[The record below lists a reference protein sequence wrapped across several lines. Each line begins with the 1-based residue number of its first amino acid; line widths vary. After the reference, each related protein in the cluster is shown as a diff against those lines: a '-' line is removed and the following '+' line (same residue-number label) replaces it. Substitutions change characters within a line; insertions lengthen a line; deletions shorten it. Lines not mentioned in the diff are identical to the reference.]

1 MTIAL
6 NSRRQE
12 SPDTVFPFEA
22 GARNRLLGSLPQEEF
37 SRLAPHLKEIP
48 LEKGKVLHEPGETVG
63 YVYFPHGG
71 MISVLAVMPGGE
83 TVETMTIG
91 REGAVGLTSGIGSQT
106 ALNRATVQL
115 PGSAA
120 QVSAARWAE
129 LARQSQTVRALILR
143 YNDVQLA
150 QVQQAVAC
158 NALHD
163 VEARLCRW
171 LLEARYRVGSDTL
184 PLTQEFLAEMLNV
197 RRTTVTFVAGM
208 LQSAGFVH
216 YRRGVLHIRDVTAL
230 EDAAC
235 DCYRIVRGLADRF
248 TSLAPIY
255 PLFQK
260 QAFGPELI
268 AAMGAALDDTLR
280 GLKLSNR
287 DDPLTTIVAKKIIEI
302 AQTGERDPQRIRE
315 RVLQSMNPAP

>member
-1 MTIAL
+1 
-6 NSRRQE
+6 
-12 SPDTVFPFEA
+12 
-22 GARNRLLGSLPQEEF
+22 
-37 SRLAPHLKEIP
+37 
-48 LEKGKVLHEPGETVG
+48 
-63 YVYFPHGG
+63 
-71 MISVLAVMPGGE
+71 
-83 TVETMTIG
+83 MTIG
-91 REGAVGLTSGIGSQT
+91 REGGVGLASGIGSQA
-106 ALNRATVQL
+106 ALNRVIVQL
-115 PGSAA
+115 PGRAT
-120 QVSAARWAE
+120 QVPAVRWAA
-129 LARQSQTVRALILR
+129 LAQQSQAVRDLIVC

-150 QVQQAVAC
+150 QVQQSVAC

-197 RRTTVTFVAGM
+197 RRTTVTFVASM

-216 YRRGVLHIRDVTAL
+216 YRRGVLHIRDVAAL

-248 TSLAPIY
+248 TPLAPIY

-268 AAMGAALDDTLR
+268 AALGAAFEDTLR
-280 GLKLSNR
+280 DLKLSDR
-287 DDPLTTIVAKKIIEI
+287 DDPLTTRVAKKIIEI

-315 RVLQSMNPAP
+315 RVLQSMT